1 MTAGRPTKYD
11 KAMQDKADRYIDE
24 YQEFG
29 DAIPSAVGLAIFIG
43 VNKSTLYEWAKIHP
57 ALSNTLGKVNSAQER
72 SAVNNGI
79 TGVFNST
86 ITKLVLANHGYSD
99 KQDIAHSSPDGS
111 MTPSRIE
118 IVAASDDNG

>member
-57 ALSNTLGKVNSAQER
+57 ALSNT
-72 SAVNNGI
+72 
-79 TGVFNST
+79 
-86 ITKLVLANHGYSD
+86 
-99 KQDIAHSSPDGS
+99 
-111 MTPSRIE
+111 
-118 IVAASDDNG
+118 